1 MIIRQDAGIMPGAAY
16 RLTMVKKILV
26 TGGAGYI
33 GSVVVKELLDR
44 GYEVKVLDKL
54 FFGKKCLA
62 EVEPKIEIIQGDIRK
77 FDPKILSDVDG
88 IFHLA
93 ALSNDPTAEYNP
105 KANFDINTRGTEIV
119 AEAAKKKG
127 IERFVYA
134 SSCSVYY
141 SPYPTEEMMSE
152 KSKINPSA
160 PYSKSKYLAE
170 QKLLE
175 MRGKDFK
182 PTILRKGTVFGYS
195 PRMRYDLV
203 VNTFVKDAYQ
213 KGKLSIN
220 SGGEMYRPLVSIN
233 DVAKAYVAC
242 LEAPVDK
249 VDGQIFNLVHK
260 NYIILA
266 LAHWTKYVLRD
277 KKNIEIDVDYGK
289 DPPRSYRV
297 DGSKIKDAIGF
308 EAKEGV
314 SSAINEMWTHLE
326 KNANTINDPVHYNI
340 RWMELLEEMQGRL
353 KNMDGVFEC
362 E

>member
-1 MIIRQDAGIMPGAAY
+1 MA
-16 RLTMVKKILV
+16 KKILV

-33 GSVVVKELLDR
+33 GSVVVRELLDK
-44 GYEVKVLDKL
+44 GYEVLVYDKL
-54 FFGKKCLA
+54 YFGKIGLA
-62 EVEPKIEIIQGDIRK
+62 EVEPRIEIIQGDIRK
-77 FDPKILSDVDG
+77 FNPEILSDVDG

-105 KANFDINTRGTEIV
+105 PANFDINTRGTEIV
-119 AEAAKKKG
+119 AAAAKKKG
-127 IERFVYA
+127 IERFIFA

-141 SPYPTEEMMSE
+141 SPHPTEEMMTD
-152 KSKINPSA
+152 KSKINPTA

-170 QKLLE
+170 KKLLE

-213 KGKLSIN
+213 KGRLSIN
-220 SGGEMYRPLVSIN
+220 AGGKMYRPLVSIK
-233 DVAKAYVAC
+233 DVAKAYIAC

-260 NYIILA
+260 NYVILE
-266 LAHWTKYVLRD
+266 LAHSVKNVLKDR
-277 KKNIEIDVDYGK
+277 KNIEIDVEEKGV
-289 DPPRSYRV
+289 PRSYKV
-297 DGSKIKDAIGF
+297 DGSRIKDVLGF
-308 EAKEGV
+308 EPGEGISCAV
-314 SSAINEMWTHLE
+314 NEMWSHIE
-326 KNANTINDPVHYNI
+326 SNPNALNDPIHYNI
-340 RWMELLEEMQGRL
+340 KWMELLHEMEGRL

-362 E
+362 ESL